1 MVQIQGFVKSVFWG
15 NDRKVFLE
23 KAKEMGYTQEQ
34 IDLIVK
40 DMEEDIALGLP
51 VDWSSCLIELPISD

>member
-1 MVQIQGFVKSVFWG
+1 VFWG
-15 NDRKVFLE
+15 NDRKVVCGMGKKEFLE